1 MESKFP
7 DGLPPSST
15 DWKSRTSPRKG
26 AEEQDRERKKRRK
39 QDQGE
44 ITSSVATADDV
55 SCISHLFHEQ

>member
-7 DGLPPSST
+7 DSLVPSST

-26 AEEQDRERKKRRK
+26 AEEQGHERRKRGK

-44 ITSSVATADDV
+44 TTSSVTTADDV
-55 SCISHLFHEQ
+55 SCTSRLFHEQ

>member
-26 AEEQDRERKKRRK
+26 AEQDRERRKRRK

-44 ITSSVATADDV
+44 ITSSVTTADDV
-55 SCISHLFHEQ
+55 SCTSRLFHEQ